1 MALGNR
7 SARVPPLPS
16 LPTGDEQI
24 LDNSMFESLG
34 TEVDEDD
41 DLLND
46 NTSTI
51 SKSNRTQF
59 DIQVDPYYKTKI
71 RSNELS
77 GTIQEWIDV
86 STGKEQQSTDKAM
99 ENLVSDYFRN
109 VIFREVKFLND
120 YVVKN
125 TNFTGPGYKGSMLDK
140 LLRYV
145 GKSSLS
151 TAAKVKFWNQYA
163 VIGMRSLDRQKSNKC
178 STVRCDFI
186 CGTLN

>member
-1 MALGNR
+1 MFSFVVLCPLGINVNNNQNRVGTLALGNR

-51 SKSNRTQF
+51 SKINQTQF
-59 DIQVDPYYKTKI
+59 DIRVDPCYKTKI
-71 RSNELS
+71 RSNELC

-86 STGKEQQSTDKAM
+86 STGKE
-99 ENLVSDYFRN
+99 
-109 VIFREVKFLND
+109 
-120 YVVKN
+120 
-125 TNFTGPGYKGSMLDK
+125 
-140 LLRYV
+140 
-145 GKSSLS
+145 
-151 TAAKVKFWNQYA
+151 
-163 VIGMRSLDRQKSNKC
+163 
-178 STVRCDFI
+178 
-186 CGTLN
+186 